1 MKHINRSGI
10 SGPALRLFLILL
22 ICAGAFGI
30 ACRPRRSA
38 NEKRYDL
45 KGKVIAV
52 NKSDR
57 TATIAHE
64 DIKGYMPAMT
74 MPFKIKSDADLEM
87 LKPGDQVTGTLVVD
101 DLSSWVEISAIV
113 EGPADVSQTVD
124 VPGEPKPGTD
134 VPDFGLVNQDGKR
147 IHLGQYRGQALAL
160 TFIYTRCPMP
170 DQCTMMSNNFA
181 AIDKELQQEPDVYGK
196 THLLTISFD
205 PDYDSPKVMRSYGAS
220 HTGRYSDETFQ
231 HWEFAT
237 GSADEV
243 KGIAQFFGLR
253 YFHDTESGQDQV
265 IHSLRTVVIGPDGK
279 LFKLYRGNEWK
290 PAEIVSDLIEG
301 LKSVEPQNK
310 AKPDGSASSK

>member
-1 MKHINRSGI
+1 MLGLGSGC
-10 SGPALRLFLILL
+10 G
-22 ICAGAFGI
+22 
-30 ACRPRRSA
+30 PRRNA

-45 KGKVIAV
+45 KGKVVAV
-52 NKSDR
+52 NKSER

-74 MPFKIKSDADLEM
+74 MPFKIKSDVDLEM
-87 LKPGDQVTGTLVVD
+87 LKAGDQVTGTLVVD
-101 DLSSWVEISAIV
+101 DVSSWVEVTATV
-113 EGPADVSQTVD
+113 EGPVVDSPNVD

-147 IHLGQYRGQALAL
+147 IHLAQYRGRALAL

-170 DQCTMMSNNFA
+170 DQCTLMSNNFA
-181 AIDKELQQEPDVYGK
+181 AIDLELQKQPDVYAK

-205 PDYDSPKVMRSYGAS
+205 PEYDSPKVLRSYGAS
-220 HTGRYSDETFQ
+220 HSGRYTDETFQ

-237 GSADEV
+237 GSPDEV

-265 IHSLRTVVIGPDGK
+265 IHSLRTVLIGPDGK

-290 PAEIVSDLIEG
+290 PAEIVNDLRS
-301 LKSVEPQNK
+301 LAQK
-310 AKPDGSASSK
+310 

>member
-1 MKHINRSGI
+1 MRSINRFGI
-10 SGPALRLFLILL
+10 RGPALRFFLTLL
-22 ICAGAFGI
+22 ICASAIGL
-30 ACRPRRSA
+30 ACRPRHSA

-45 KGKVIAV
+45 KGKVVAV
-52 NKSDR
+52 NKSER

-101 DLSSWVEISAIV
+101 DISSWVEIAAIV
-113 EGPADVSQTVD
+113 EGPGTVSQTVD
-124 VPGEPKPGTD
+124 VPGEPRPGTD
-134 VPDFGLVNQDGKR
+134 VPDFGLVNQDGRR
-147 IHLGQYRGQALAL
+147 IHLAQYRGQALAL

-170 DQCTMMSNNFA
+170 DQCTLMSNNFA
-181 AIDKELQQEPDVYGK
+181 AIDQELQKQPDVYAK

-205 PDYDSPKVMRSYGAS
+205 PEYDSPKVLRSYGAS
-220 HTGRYSDETFQ
+220 HTGHYSDETFQ

-237 GSADEV
+237 GSPDEV

-253 YFHDTESGQDQV
+253 YFHDTESAQDQV

-279 LFKLYRGNEWK
+279 VFKLYRGNEWK
-290 PAEIVSDLIEG
+290 PAEVVSDLINAQQTA
-301 LKSVEPQNK
+301 VPQNTPK
-310 AKPDGSASSK
+310 ADRAAPSK

>member
-1 MKHINRSGI
+1 MLGS
-10 SGPALRLFLILL
+10 
-22 ICAGAFGI
+22 
-30 ACRPRRSA
+30 ACGPRRNP

-45 KGKVIAV
+45 KGKVVAV
-52 NKSDR
+52 DKSDR

-87 LKPGDQVTGTLVVD
+87 LKSGDQVTGTLVVD

-113 EGPADVSQTVD
+113 EGPTDVSQTVD
-124 VPGEPKPGTD
+124 VPGEPKPGTE

-147 IHLGQYRGQALAL
+147 IHLAQYRGQALAL

-170 DQCTMMSNNFA
+170 DQCTLMSNNFA
-181 AIDKELQQEPDVYGK
+181 AIDRELQKQPDVYAK

-205 PDYDSPKVMRSYGAS
+205 PEYDSPKVLRSYGAA
-220 HTGRYSDETFQ
+220 HTGLYSDESFH
-231 HWEFAT
+231 HWEFAS
-237 GSADEV
+237 GSPDEV
-243 KGIAQFFGLR
+243 KGLAQFFGLR
-253 YFHDTESGQDQV
+253 YFHDTASGQDQV

-290 PAEIVSDLIEG
+290 PAEIVGDMQSLA
-301 LKSVEPQNK
+301 QR
-310 AKPDGSASSK
+310 

>member
-1 MKHINRSGI
+1 MKRTT
-10 SGPALRLFLILL
+10 LRIVLLILFL
-22 ICAGAFGI
+22 AFCTAMLGSN
-30 ACRPRRSA
+30 CGPRHNP

-45 KGKVIAV
+45 KGKVVAV
-52 NKSDR
+52 NKSER

-74 MPFKIKSDADLEM
+74 MPFKIKNDADLEM
-87 LKPGDQVTGTLVVD
+87 LKPGDQVTGALVVD
-101 DLSSWVEISAIV
+101 DVESWVEITAIV
-113 EGPADVSQTVD
+113 EGPVTDLQTVD
-124 VPGEPKPGTD
+124 VPGEPRPGTD

-147 IHLGQYRGQALAL
+147 IHLAQYRGQALAL

-170 DQCTMMSNNFA
+170 HQCTLMSNNFA
-181 AIDKELQQEPDVYGK
+181 AIDQELQKQPDVYAK

-205 PDYDSPKVMRSYGAS
+205 PEYDSPKVLRSYGAS
-220 HTGRYSDETFQ
+220 HSGRYADETFQ

-243 KGIAQFFGLR
+243 KGVAQFFGLR

-265 IHSLRTVVIGPDGK
+265 IHSLRTAVIGPDGK

-290 PAEIVSDLIEG
+290 PAEIVGDLRE
-301 LKSVEPQNK
+301 LVK
-310 AKPDGSASSK
+310 DSAAPRMP